1 MARIGHVRL
10 MFRLAHFSDP
20 HIGPL
25 PSVRLRDLASK
36 RMVGYLNWRRSRM
49 LAHDMPLLWRM
60 LADMKAQHP
69 DHIACTGDLINI
81 GLHSEF
87 EPAARFLA
95 EVGTPQHVSFVP
107 GNHDAYVHSSQAR
120 IDQHLGPWMV
130 SEAGNY
136 EGFPYIRLKGPIAL
150 IGLSSA
156 VPTFA
161 LLATGS
167 LGVDQR
173 RRFSDALKF
182 LASQKLARVVM
193 IHHPPYRG
201 GATFGRQL
209 TDAAAFEEIIEEC
222 GAELIL
228 HGHNHAV
235 SLTHLAGPTGTR
247 VPVVGAPS
255 ISAIRGSKTHR
266 AGYHLFDFEMTD
278 TGVTI
283 TAQTRGLLDNN
294 EIGLIAPIHFQI

>member
-1 MARIGHVRL
+1 

-49 LAHDMPLLWRM
+49 TAHDMPLLSRMVADM
-60 LADMKAQHP
+60 LAQNP
-69 DHIACTGDLINI
+69 DHIACTGDIVNI
-81 GLHSEF
+81 GLRSEF
-87 EPAARFLA
+87 EPAAHFLA
-95 EVGTPQHVSFVP
+95 GVGSPDRVSLVP
-107 GNHDAYVHSSQAR
+107 GNHDAYVNSSQAD
-120 IDQHLGPWMV
+120 IDRYLGPWML
-130 SEAGNY
+130 SEAGRY
-136 EGFPYIRLKGPIAL
+136 EGFPYVRLMGPIAL

-156 VPTFA
+156 LPTFA
-161 LLATGS
+161 LLATGT
-167 LGVDQR
+167 LGVQQR
-173 RRFSDALKF
+173 QRFSETLKF
-182 LASQKLARVVM
+182 LGSQNLARVVM

-201 GATFGRQL
+201 GATLGRQL
-209 TDAAAFEEIIEEC
+209 TDASAFEDIIAEN

-235 SLTHLAGPTGTR
+235 SLIHLTGPLGTR

-266 AGYHLFDFEMTD
+266 AGYHLFDFDMTEA
-278 TGVTI
+278 GVSI
-283 TAQTRGLLDNN
+283 SAHTRGLLDGG
-294 EIGLIAPIHFQI
+294 EIGLVHSLSLEA